1 MRLIDPIKLLGEA
14 LMAAPTGDD
23 AEREQTDQEKVES
36 FGHVGVNFEGGK
48 IVAHALRS
56 PLCAGYS
63 NVQIVMDA
71 PFHGRVAGE
80 AVRRAGRSETQFS
93 GYDPELLS
101 RGLRLVLS
109 AAVDR
114 CKAATSAAPARLVLQ
129 IARGRTANEFFERE
143 VAPVLQQLA
152 PVQIQVFNGYRSTTY
167 FPLPKVA
174 PGDGVDATAR
184 STRRGGG
191 RRRSVGGG
199 AGTAFV
205 LVNIGMFACL
215 SKSALALAPGTVCIP
230 HRTIDIAFRAG
241 GGSEETSGSKN
252 GEQQQR
258 RRQGRLAI
266 VGSRKHDDDIGAL
279 ASTSQLNGGK
289 LLPRLTLLGIADDM
303 PFVTPEHYSEADFAA
318 VLGDG
323 ADGTHRCSF
332 SDIRG

>member
-1 MRLIDPIKLLGEA
+1 MCGLQQRAD
-14 LMAAPTGDD
+14 
-23 AEREQTDQEKVES
+23 R
-36 FGHVGVNFEGGK
+36 
-48 IVAHALRS
+48 
-56 PLCAGYS
+56 
-63 NVQIVMDA
+63 
-71 PFHGRVAGE
+71 HGRALPRPRGGE
-80 AVRRAGRSETQFS
+80 AVRSAGRSETQFS

-101 RGLRLVLS
+101 RRLRLVLS
-109 AAVDR
+109 AAVDGAR
-114 CKAATSAAPARLVLQ
+114 RHICCSGRLVLQ

-252 GEQQQR
+252 GEQEQR
-258 RRQGRLAI
+258 RRQG
-266 VGSRKHDDDIGAL
+266 G
-279 ASTSQLNGGK
+279 
-289 LLPRLTLLGIADDM
+289 LP
-303 PFVTPEHYSEADFAA
+303 
-318 VLGDG
+318 
-323 ADGTHRCSF
+323 
-332 SDIRG
+332 